1 MDGQNRLK
9 IAREGEFSY
18 QICLE
23 RDLSHLSAALESC
36 GLGGG
41 KVCIVTD
48 THVGPLYA
56 EGVKRALGGLFTV
69 ITTFVMEA
77 GEENKQLSTVQALY
91 THLINNNFER
101 RDLLLALGGGVVGDL
116 TGFAAAT
123 YLRGI
128 DFIQMPTTLLS
139 QVDSSIGGKTGV
151 DLDSYKNMVGAFHQ
165 PRLVYMDLH
174 TLDTLDERQ
183 FACGMA
189 EIIKHGLLR
198 DASYH
203 QWLGEAQARIQARD
217 MAAIQEMIYR
227 SCQIKA
233 DIVEQDPTEKGPRA
247 LLNLGHT
254 IGHAI
259 EKKMEFQMLHGQCV
273 ALGYVA
279 AAYISCR
286 RGLISAADLDM
297 IERMNSLYQ
306 LPIRLKDDPSM
317 GGSAMK
323 EIPTKEILEATKKD
337 KKMAQGQIRFIL
349 LRRVGEAI
357 VDTTV
362 SDEELCRAIDHLKGL

>member
-1 MDGQNRLK
+1 MDGQNRLE

-23 RDLSHLSAALESC
+23 NDLSHLPAALAACRPE
-36 GLGGG
+36 GG

-56 EGVKRALGGLFTV
+56 KEVESVLGGLFST
-69 ITTFVMEA
+69 ITTFIMEA

-91 THLINNNFER
+91 THLIHHGFER

-165 PRLVYMDLH
+165 PKLVYMDLH

-189 EIIKHGLLR
+189 EILKHGLLR
-198 DASYH
+198 DAPYH
-203 QWLGEAQARIQARD
+203 QWLEDAQTRIQARET
-217 MAAIQEMIYR
+217 AAIQEMIFR

-233 DIVEQDPTEKGPRA
+233 DIVEQDPMEKGPRA

-254 IGHAI
+254 IGHAV
-259 EKKMEFQMLHGQCV
+259 EKVMDFQMLHGQCV
-273 ALGYVA
+273 ALGCVA

-286 RGLISAADLDM
+286 RGLISADDLDK
-297 IERMNSLYQ
+297 IERMNGLYQ
-306 LPIRLKDDPSM
+306 LPVRL
-317 GGSAMK
+317 
-323 EIPTKEILEATKKD
+323 TKNLDTREILDATKKD
-337 KKMAQGQIRFIL
+337 KKMSQGQIRFIL
-349 LRRVGEAI
+349 LRRIGEAV

-362 SDEELCRAIDHLKGL
+362 SEEELCRAVDHLKGM